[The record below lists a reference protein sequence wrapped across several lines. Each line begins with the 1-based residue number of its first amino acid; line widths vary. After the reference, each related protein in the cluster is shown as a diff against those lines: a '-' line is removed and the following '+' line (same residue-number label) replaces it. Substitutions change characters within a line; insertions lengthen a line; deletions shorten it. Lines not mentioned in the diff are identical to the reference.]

1 MFKKSENYPTL
12 VGGCAKRHTTLIL
25 TETNDFSWKKSPNSP
40 TFEQKNLNC
49 KFFMISYSK

>member
-25 TETNDFSWKKSPNSP
+25 TKTNDVSWKKSPNSP
-40 TFEQKNLNC
+40 TFEQKNVNC
-49 KFFMISYSK
+49 NFL